1 MTLGIR
7 LSVMAALVAAMP
19 AAVSVTAA
27 APPAAAQ
34 GKPAAAVVL
43 TQITPQVPKRA
54 DTLQI
59 SGYISNTG
67 ETEVGPLTVHLERA
81 LSPFTERSTFD
92 AFADGTQDHSTI
104 AVEGSQVELNGTV
117 GPGDLDPFRLRVPLA
132 SLHLGERGPYALK
145 VVAEGRNV
153 RTETRT
159 FLPWVP
165 NPREVKPT
173 RVVLLWP
180 VVDRPVRGQDGIFT
194 DDRLGSLLAP
204 KGRLAGLVA
213 AGAGAPVSWVVD
225 PDLLESAA
233 AMSNG
238 YRVRSADGV
247 AAGSGTEVAKSWLE
261 LLRAGAAGKPV
272 LALPYADADVGA
284 LARARRR
291 SDIAAATSVAAE
303 TLERLLPGQK
313 VTPLA
318 WPNSGFADDA
328 TITALRRTGYAL
340 TVLSEDAIPP
350 TSQLTFTPTGVA
362 TVSTQDGTLD
372 GLLADRVLSDALAE
386 DTRRPGVGT
395 LMVQRLVAETA
406 MITEERP
413 NRQRTVLI
421 APPKRW
427 NPDSEV
433 ARQLVA
439 AYTKTPWIKPTAVE
453 ELAAT
458 PGDVERQQPAY
469 PKDAQRAEISQR
481 YVAAVARLAK
491 GVAAFSGVLT
501 DSTDLV
507 SSYRSALLRAE
518 SSAWA
523 NGTGKVTVAGA
534 SYLAGLRRGLDSQ
547 QDKVRILSRGT
558 VTLSSKSGT
567 IPVTIA
573 NDLEQPVTVQ
583 LALRARVSS
592 RLHVDN
598 PPPFR
603 VEAKSRETVEVHAS
617 AVANGIVIVD
627 AVLTNPRGE
636 RIGPISRFNV
646 RATNFGRVGFYIIGG
661 AIVLLFISI
670 VFRLGRRHMR
680 RAPPGG
686 TAVPDQ
692 PTTPRV
698 GV

>member
-1 MTLGIR
+1 M
-7 LSVMAALVAAMP
+7 VAALVATLP
-19 AAVSVTAA
+19 AAASITAA

-34 GKPAAAVVL
+34 GRPSVAVVL

-59 SGYISNTG
+59 SGYVSNTG
-67 ETEVGPLTVHLERA
+67 EAEVGPLTVHLERA
-81 LSPFTERSTFD
+81 ISPFTERSTFD

-104 AVEGSQVELNGTV
+104 AVDGSQVELNGTI
-117 GPGDLDPFRLRVPLA
+117 GPGDLDPFRLRVRLA
-132 SLHLGERGPYALK
+132 SLHLGQRGSYAVK
-145 VVAEGRNV
+145 VVTEGRDV
-153 RTETRT
+153 RAETRT

-165 NPREVKPT
+165 NPRDVTPT

-180 VVDRPVRGQDGIFT
+180 LVDRPVRGQDGVFT
-194 DDRLGSLLAP
+194 DDHLTSQLGA
-204 KGRLAGLVA
+204 KGRLSGLVA

-225 PDLLESAA
+225 PDLIESVE

-247 AAGSGTEVAKSWLE
+247 AAGSGSQAAKSWLD
-261 LLRAGAAGKPV
+261 LLRAGAAGKPA

-284 LARARRR
+284 LATAKRR
-291 SDIAAATSVAAE
+291 SDIDAAASVTAE
-303 TLERLLPGQK
+303 TMERVLPDHK

-318 WPNSGFADDA
+318 WPSSGFANDA
-328 TITALRRTGYAL
+328 TITALRQAGYGL
-340 TVLSEDAIPP
+340 TVLSADAIPP
-350 TSQLTFTPTGVA
+350 ASELTFTPTGVA
-362 TVSTQDGTLD
+362 TVSSRDGALQ
-372 GLLADRVLSDALAE
+372 GLLADRVLSDILAE

-427 NPDSEV
+427 SPQSDV

-439 AYTKTPWIKPTAVE
+439 AYTSTPWIKPTSVD
-453 ELAAT
+453 ELATTA
-458 PGDVERQQPAY
+458 GDVERQRPAY

-491 GVAAFSGVLT
+491 GVAAFGGVLT
-501 DSTDLV
+501 DSTELM

-523 NGTGKVTVAGA
+523 NGRGRVAAAG
-534 SYLAGLRRGLDSQ
+534 SRYLAGLRRGFDSQ
-547 QDKVRILSRGT
+547 RDKVRILSRGT

-603 VEAKSRETVEVHAS
+603 VDAKSRETVEVKAS

-636 RIGPISRFNV
+636 RVGPISQFNV
-646 RATNFGRVGFYIIGG
+646 RATDFGRVGFFIIGG
-661 AIVLLFISI
+661 AIALLFISI
-670 VFRLGRRHMR
+670 IFRLGRRHMR
-680 RAPPGG
+680 RAPPGD

>member
-1 MTLGIR
+1 VTRGLRI
-7 LSVMAALVAAMP
+7 SVMAALVAAMP
-19 AAVSVTAA
+19 AAASVTTAA
-27 APPAAAQ
+27 SPAAAQ
-34 GKPAAAVVL
+34 GKTSVAVVL
-43 TQITPQVPKRA
+43 TQITPQVPKHA

-59 SGYISNTG
+59 SGYVSNTG

-92 AFADGTQDHSTI
+92 AFADSTQDHTTI
-104 AVEGSQVELNGTV
+104 PVDGSQVDLNGTV

-132 SLHLGERGPYALK
+132 SLHLSQRGSYAVK
-145 VVAEGRNV
+145 VVADGRNV
-153 RTETRT
+153 RAETRT

-165 NPREVKPT
+165 NPGEVTPT

-180 VVDRPVRGQDGIFT
+180 LVDRPVRGQDGIFT
-194 DDRLGSLLAP
+194 NDRLASQLGP
-204 KGRLAGLVA
+204 KGRLDGLVA

-225 PDLLESAA
+225 PDLIESAE

-238 YRVRSADGV
+238 YRVRSAADV
-247 AAGSGTEVAKSWLE
+247 AAGSGSEAAKSWLE
-261 LLRAGAAGKPV
+261 RLRASAAGKPV

-284 LARARRR
+284 LAKARRR
-291 SDIAAATSVAAE
+291 TDIEAASAVTAE
-303 TLERLLPGQK
+303 TLERLLPDQQ

-318 WPNSGFADDA
+318 WPSSGFADDA
-328 TITALRRTGYAL
+328 TITALRQAGYGL
-340 TVLSEDAIPP
+340 TVLSEDAVPP
-350 TSQLTFTPTGVA
+350 TSELTFTPTGVA

-372 GLLADRVLSDALAE
+372 GLLADRVLSDVLAQ
-386 DTRRPGVGT
+386 DTRRPGVAT

-427 NPDSEV
+427 SPQSEV

-439 AYTKTPWIKPTAVE
+439 AYTTTPWIKPTTVN

-458 PGDVERQQPAY
+458 PSDVERQQPAY

-481 YVAAVARLAK
+481 YVAAVARLAN
-491 GVAAFSGVLT
+491 GVTAFSGVLT
-501 DSTDLV
+501 NSADLT
-507 SSYRSALLRAE
+507 SSYRNALLRAE

-523 NGTGKVTVAGA
+523 NGQGRVTVAGGR
-534 SYLAGLRRGLDSQ
+534 YLAGLRRGLDSQ
-547 QDKVRILSRGT
+547 QDKIRILSRGT

-603 VEAKSRETVEVHAS
+603 VDAKSRETVEVKAS

-636 RIGPISRFNV
+636 RIGSISQFNV
-646 RATNFGRVGFYIIGG
+646 RATNFGRVGFFIIGG
-661 AIVLLFISI
+661 AIALLFISI

-692 PTTPRV
+692 PTTPKV

>member
-1 MTLGIR
+1 
-7 LSVMAALVAAMP
+7 
-19 AAVSVTAA
+19 
-27 APPAAAQ
+27 
-34 GKPAAAVVL
+34 
-43 TQITPQVPKRA
+43 
-54 DTLQI
+54 
-59 SGYISNTG
+59 
-67 ETEVGPLTVHLERA
+67 
-81 LSPFTERSTFD
+81 
-92 AFADGTQDHSTI
+92 
-104 AVEGSQVELNGTV
+104 
-117 GPGDLDPFRLRVPLA
+117 
-132 SLHLGERGPYALK
+132 
-145 VVAEGRNV
+145 
-153 RTETRT
+153 
-159 FLPWVP
+159 
-165 NPREVKPT
+165 
-173 RVVLLWP
+173 
-180 VVDRPVRGQDGIFT
+180 
-194 DDRLGSLLAP
+194 
-204 KGRLAGLVA
+204 
-213 AGAGAPVSWVVD
+213 
-225 PDLLESAA
+225 
-233 AMSNG
+233 
-238 YRVRSADGV
+238 
-247 AAGSGTEVAKSWLE
+247 
-261 LLRAGAAGKPV
+261 
-272 LALPYADADVGA
+272 
-284 LARARRR
+284 
-291 SDIAAATSVAAE
+291 
-303 TLERLLPGQK
+303 
-313 VTPLA
+313 
-318 WPNSGFADDA
+318 
-328 TITALRRTGYAL
+328 
-340 TVLSEDAIPP
+340 
-350 TSQLTFTPTGVA
+350 
-362 TVSTQDGTLD
+362 
-372 GLLADRVLSDALAE
+372 
-386 DTRRPGVGT
+386 
-395 LMVQRLVAETA
+395 MVQRLVAETA

-439 AYTKTPWIKPTAVE
+439 AYTKTPWIKPTAVD

-507 SSYRSALLRAE
+507 SSYRNALLRAE

-523 NGTGKVTVAGA
+523 NGRGRVTVAGT

-583 LALRARVSS
+583 LALRARVSN

-603 VEAKSRETVEVHAS
+603 VDAKSRETVEVKAS

-627 AVLTNPRGE
+627 ALLTNPRGE

-661 AIVLLFISI
+661 AIALLFISI

>member
-1 MTLGIR
+1 L
-7 LSVMAALVAAMP
+7 AALLAAMP
-19 AAVSVTAA
+19 AAVSVTTA

-34 GKPAAAVVL
+34 GKPSVAVVL
-43 TQITPQVPKRA
+43 TQITPQVPTRA

-59 SGYISNTG
+59 SGYVSNTG

-132 SLHLGERGPYALK
+132 SLHLSQRGSYAVK
-145 VVAEGRNV
+145 VVTDGGNV
-153 RTETRT
+153 RAETRT

-165 NPREVKPT
+165 KPREVTPT

-180 VVDRPVRGQDGIFT
+180 LVDRPVRGQDGIFT
-194 DDRLGSLLAP
+194 DDRLASQLGP

-225 PDLLESAA
+225 PDLIESVE

-247 AAGSGTEVAKSWLE
+247 AAGSGSEVAKSWLE
-261 LLRAGAAGKPV
+261 VLRAGAAGKPV

-284 LARARRR
+284 LARASRRT
-291 SDIAAATSVAAE
+291 DIEAASSVAAE
-303 TLERLLPGQK
+303 TLERLLTDQK

-318 WPNSGFADDA
+318 WPSSGFADDA
-328 TITALRRTGYAL
+328 TIAALSHAGYGL
-340 TVLSEDAIPP
+340 TVLSEDAVPP
-350 TSQLTFTPTGVA
+350 TSELNFTPTGVA

-372 GLLADRVLSDALAE
+372 GLLADPVLSDVLAQ
-386 DTRRPGVGT
+386 DTRQPGAGT
-395 LMVQRLVAETA
+395 LMVQRLIAETA

-427 NPDSEV
+427 SPQSEL
-433 ARQLVA
+433 AHQLVT
-439 AYTKTPWIKPTAVE
+439 AYTNTPWIKPTAVDQ
-453 ELAAT
+453 LAAT
-458 PGDVERQQPAY
+458 APDVERQQPAY
-469 PKDAQRAEISQR
+469 PKEAQRTEISQR
-481 YVAAVARLAK
+481 YVAAVARLAR

-501 DSTDLV
+501 NSTDLM

-523 NGTGKVTVAGA
+523 NGRGRVSVAGA
-534 SYLAGLRRGLDSQ
+534 RYLAALRRSFDGQ

-603 VEAKSRETVEVHAS
+603 VDAKSRETVEVKAS

-636 RIGPISRFNV
+636 RIGPIAQFNV
-646 RATNFGRVGFYIIGG
+646 RATNFGRVGFFIIGG
-661 AIVLLFISI
+661 AIALLFISI